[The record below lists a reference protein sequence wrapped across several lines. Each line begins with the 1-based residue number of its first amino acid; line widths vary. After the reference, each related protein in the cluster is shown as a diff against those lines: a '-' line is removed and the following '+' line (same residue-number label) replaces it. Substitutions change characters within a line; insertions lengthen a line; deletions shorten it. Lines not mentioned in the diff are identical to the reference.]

1 MHSFKLCI
9 VAGKS
14 LMAWLPIAAIGITQ
28 RLLSGTTRK
37 YVLSATMH
45 SLKLCADGIDRK
57 SVRLSWH
64 GSLRIGEG

>member
-1 MHSFKLCI
+1 
-9 VAGKS
+9 
-14 LMAWLPIAAIGITQ
+14 MAWLPIAAIGITQ

>member
-1 MHSFKLCI
+1 MQRNYVDDEAMGVMFKMCRAAALSHLPQNSFKC
-9 VAGKS
+9 
-14 LMAWLPIAAIGITQ
+14 TQ
-28 RLLSGTTRK
+28 P
-37 YVLSATMH
+37 ATMH